1 MAKQTILTSL
11 MGRALGLNSSGHL
24 VTPRDK
30 VDQDLY
36 PAADVGN
43 INAGVATG
51 ATAEN
56 YGVTVLGAGDTAS
69 AASYEI
75 TAPAPGVKVEL
86 HIGCSASEL
95 TLGGTATSV
104 IFKPAVGWIL
114 HVPNQGK
121 PRGWCHCT
129 PRRNSQS
136 IQCHR
141 VNCWHDNR
149 LTTERAINA

>member
-11 MGRALGLNSSGHL
+11 KGRALGLNSSGLL
-24 VTPRDK
+24 VTPRDR

-104 IFKPAVGWIL
+104 IFKPAVGGVGSSMFLTKANLAGGVIAL
-114 HVPNQGK
+114 RGVTANQYNVIGSTA
-121 PRGWCHCT
+121 GMT
-129 PRRNSQS
+129 
-136 IQCHR
+136 IG
-141 VNCWHDNR
+141 
-149 LTTERAINA
+149 